1 MTVMRSDYNPAIVP
15 ILSLLQIYNLFIN
28 LRAKALHAAMQ
39 LSVKDFQDFL
49 AGIPVFTTEE
59 KPTFFNRTTVSRFTT
74 MTELFHY
81 LDGYWDYINCDLL
94 QRVVMKIG
102 NDELS
107 DAMEDYCTKL
117 MQTRGETTVQQ
128 FVFQVHN
135 HPQLKIVRSR
145 EFFTEVLIRLRAQS
159 NEYTLQ
165 DAERLRQDFLA
176 TNSLTSYS
184 VALCD
189 VSEGTIVIKLWLR
202 SECSPTIIDC
212 EKLPNF
218 VSKSPVLEV
227 LVDGVPIQFSHSE
240 VTKIEVCI
248 MHPWYCFV

>member
-1 MTVMRSDYNPAIVP
+1 MTVGRSDYNPAIVP
-15 ILSLLQIYNLFIN
+15 VLSLLQIYNLFIN
-28 LRAKALHAAMQ
+28 LRAKALNAAVQ

-49 AGIPVFTTEE
+49 AGIPVFTTVE
-59 KPTFFNRTTVSRFTT
+59 KPSFFNRTTVSRFTT
-74 MTELFHY
+74 TRELFHY
-81 LDGYWDYINCDLL
+81 MDDFWDYINCDLL
-94 QRVVMKIG
+94 QEIVMKIG

-135 HPQLKIVRSR
+135 HPQLKVDRSR

-176 TNSLTSYS
+176 TYSLTSYS

-189 VSEGTIVIKLWLR
+189 VFEGTTVIKVWLR
-202 SECSPTIIDC
+202 TECSPMIIRC

-218 VSKSPVLEV
+218 ISNYPVLEL
-227 LVDGVPIQFSHSE
+227 LVNGTRIQFTASE
-240 VTKIEVCI
+240 VAKIEVCI
-248 MHPWYCFV
+248 MHPWYCFL

>member
-1 MTVMRSDYNPAIVP
+1 MSVRRSDYNPAIVP
-15 ILSLLQIYNLFIN
+15 VLSLLQIYNLFIN
-28 LRAKALHAAMQ
+28 LRAKALHAAMR

-49 AGIPVFTTEE
+49 AGIPVFTTVE
-59 KPTFFNRTTVSRFTT
+59 KPNFFNRTTVSRFTT

-81 LDGYWDYINCDLL
+81 LDDFWDYINCDLL
-94 QRVVMKIG
+94 QKVVMKIG
-102 NDELS
+102 DDELS
-107 DAMEDYCTKL
+107 DEMEDYCTKF

-128 FVFQVHN
+128 FVFQVRN

-176 TNSLTSYS
+176 TYSLTSYS

-189 VSEGTIVIKLWLR
+189 VFEGTIVIKLWLR
-202 SECSPTIIDC
+202 SECSPMIIHC

-218 VSKSPVLEV
+218 VSKNPVLEL
-227 LVDGVPIQFSHSE
+227 LVDGIPIQFSGSE

-248 MHPWYCFV
+248 MHPWYCFL